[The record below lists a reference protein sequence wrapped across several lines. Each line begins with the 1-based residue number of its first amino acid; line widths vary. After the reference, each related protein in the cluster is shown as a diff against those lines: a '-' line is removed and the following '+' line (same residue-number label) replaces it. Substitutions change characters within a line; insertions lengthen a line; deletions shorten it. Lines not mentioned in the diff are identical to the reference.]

1 MTTKISIKGVI
12 IPNDFQWVYD
22 WLEMD
27 ATSPNQVHSQLMAAN
42 GDDLEVEINSP
53 GGSVFDGSEIYTA
66 LKEYPG
72 NVTVKVVGMAA
83 SAASLIAM
91 AGDKVLMSPT
101 AQMMIHNASL
111 AADGDYR
118 AMDHASEWLQK
129 TNETARNAYKLKT
142 GLDDA
147 ELKAMMDHET
157 WMTPDEA
164 VSKGFADEVM
174 FQGEQTQIVAAAA
187 VQSMLPLSVIN
198 KIRNKL
204 GPMIKPKPAEPSD
217 LLKAEHNLLK
227 LRRVN
232 ENE

>member
-1 MTTKISIKGVI
+1 MTTKVDIKGVI

-27 ATSPNQVHSQLMAAN
+27 STSPNQVHSQLTAAN

-66 LKEYPG
+66 LKEYPA
-72 NVTVKVVGMAA
+72 NVVVKIVGMAA

-101 AQMMIHNASL
+101 AQMMIHNAAVS
-111 AADGDYR
+111 ADGDYR
-118 AMDHASEWLQK
+118 TMDHASEWLQK

-142 GLDDA
+142 GMDDA
-147 ELKAMMDHET
+147 QLKDMMDHET
-157 WMTPDEA
+157 WMTPAEA
-164 VSKGFADEVM
+164 VQKGFADEVM
-174 FQGEQTQIVAAAA
+174 FQQQEPVQVVAAATP
-187 VQSMLPLSVIN
+187 MLPVSVIN

-204 GPMIKPKPAEPSD
+204 GPIIKPKPIDERD
-217 LLKAEHNLLK
+217 LLTAELNLLS
-227 LRRVN
+227 LRSVS

>member
-1 MTTKISIKGVI
+1 MTTKIGIKGVI
-12 IPNDFQWVYD
+12 IPNDYQWVYD

-27 ATSPNQVHSQLMAAN
+27 ATSPNSVHSQLMAAN

-66 LKEYPG
+66 LKEYPA
-72 NVTVKVVGMAA
+72 NVVVKVVGMAA

-91 AGDKVLMSPT
+91 AGNKVLMSPT
-101 AQMMIHNASL
+101 AQMMIHNASMP
-111 AADGDYR
+111 ADGDYR

-142 GLDDA
+142 GIDDA

-157 WMTPDEA
+157 WMTPADA
-164 VSKGFADEVM
+164 VQKGFADEVM
-174 FQGEQTQIVAAAA
+174 FLNSEPAPLVATASVQQI
-187 VQSMLPLSVIN
+187 LPLSVIN

-204 GPMIKPKPAEPSD
+204 GPIVKPKPADTTD
-217 LLKAEHNLLK
+217 LLLAEFNLLS
-227 LRRVN
+227 LSRS
-232 ENE
+232 